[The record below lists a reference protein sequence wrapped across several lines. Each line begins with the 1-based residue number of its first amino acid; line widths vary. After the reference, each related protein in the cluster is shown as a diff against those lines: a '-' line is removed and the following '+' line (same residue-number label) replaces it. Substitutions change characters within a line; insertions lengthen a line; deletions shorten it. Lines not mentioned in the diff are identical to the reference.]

1 MGPPGI
7 QGGGSAKYP
16 RHFEHSTFTQLREDH
31 QTLQGGKSKEGLY
44 TQKKGLEMTAE
55 THGRHYGFVMLWG
68 NLRWAE
74 RDLIMES
81 ITKGPIK
88 EKIFGQ

>member
-1 MGPPGI
+1 M
-7 QGGGSAKYP
+7 
-16 RHFEHSTFTQLREDH
+16 F
-31 QTLQGGKSKEGLY
+31 
-44 TQKKGLEMTAE
+44 
-55 THGRHYGFVMLWG
+55 WG